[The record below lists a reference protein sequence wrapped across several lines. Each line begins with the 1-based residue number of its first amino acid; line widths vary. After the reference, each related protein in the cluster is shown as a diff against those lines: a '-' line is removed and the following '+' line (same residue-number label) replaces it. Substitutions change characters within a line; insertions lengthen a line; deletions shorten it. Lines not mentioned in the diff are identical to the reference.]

1 MTNQRQQFEQRLR
14 RFSAVRRRLLN
25 AALGYHLAAWV
36 LMAGVVGLLSLGGWL
51 PGALLNLGLFAALLL
66 TALGLA
72 GFYPLKHA
80 RFRRPLDEAFV
91 MEGLHGDLNSRVV
104 SAWDFLHH
112 DHPSPLAAQVI
123 ERAQA
128 DLQFGFESVLDRRER
143 DRRRKQFAA
152 WLVVWIV
159 LGCTPWFAFGRVA
172 ENIHRSWLAAQDY
185 FFPVAFSVE
194 PEPGTHIHRLNDQ
207 VELGVHFAQR
217 GYSSVKLVSQID
229 DQPPTETELRA
240 DDDGRVRSTVTS
252 SVEAEHRFLFQFGQ
266 RETPPIHLV
275 FTTSPTLVNMQTELA
290 YPGYTGLLP
299 RPMEGIQQRLLGLPG
314 TRMTLGFTFSKDLES
329 ATITWDDG
337 QELPLETVGRFASTN
352 LVHNQSRQGR
362 LQVRDVHG
370 LAMDDPLVID
380 FELQNDEKPQVLLPR
395 HLKED
400 MPLLETAVE
409 LFGFGA
415 RAQDD
420 YGVTRLVLRW
430 QKSTVDNPA
439 SVTDQGEVERLISPS
454 QRNAVVSFEKM
465 FAGLN
470 LKPGDKISFDVEAF
484 DNRTP
489 EKQRTRSRRLSLF
502 VYQPELSGLTI
513 NQLGFGGAPD
523 LRESRIA
530 KSVRA
535 TSVKAPEGLRSRELV
550 RNEHEA
556 VVVTGARAPSARGE
570 HGQATG
576 DYFRLLSKV
585 PYQDEESHPSPV
597 RRPIAA
603 DDSSSETPDSDP

>member
-1 MTNQRQQFEQRLR
+1 MTDSQQFEQRIR
-14 RFSAVRRRLLN
+14 RFSAVRRSLLN
-25 AALGYHLAAWV
+25 AALGYRLAALV
-36 LMAGVVGLLSLGGWL
+36 LMVGVVGLLLLSGWI
-51 PGALLNLGLFAALLL
+51 PGALVNLALFVLLL
-66 TALGLA
+66 LIVLGLA
-72 GFYPLKHA
+72 CSYPLRHV
-80 RFRRPLDEAFV
+80 RFRRPLDEAFH
-91 MEGLHGDLNSRVV
+91 MEQLHGNLNSRVV
-104 SAWDFLHH
+104 SAWDFLHQK
-112 DHPSPLAAQVI
+112 DLTPLTAQVI

-128 DLQFGFESVLDRRER
+128 DLAIGFETLLDRRER
-143 DRRRKQFAA
+143 NRRRKQFAI
-152 WLVVWIV
+152 WLVVWIL
-159 LGCTPWFAFGRVA
+159 LGCTPWFAFGRVRQ
-172 ENIHRSWLAAQDY
+172 NIEQSWIAARDY
-185 FFPVAFSVE
+185 FFPVEFSLQ
-194 PEPGTHIHRLNDQ
+194 PEPGTHIHRLNDK
-207 VELGVHFAQR
+207 VKLGLTFARR
-217 GYSSVKLVSQID
+217 GYSQVTLVSQVD
-229 DQPPTETELRA
+229 DQPPVETVIESDETGALR
-240 DDDGRVRSTVTS
+240 RTITS
-252 SVEAEHRFLFQFGQ
+252 SVEADQRLYFQFGE
-266 RETPPIHLV
+266 RKTEPIHLV
-275 FTTSPTLVNMQTELA
+275 FTTSPTLVNMQTELV

-299 RPMEGIQQRLLGLPG
+299 RPLEGIQQRLLGLPG

-362 LQVRDVHG
+362 LQVRDIHG

-400 MPLLETAVE
+400 MPLLETAVD

-430 QKSTVDNPA
+430 AKSTVDNPA
-439 SVTDQGEVERLISPS
+439 SVTDQGEVERLISPA

-489 EKQRTRSRRLSLF
+489 EKQDSRSRRLSLF

-513 NQLGFGGAPD
+513 NQLGFGGMQEI
-523 LRESRIA
+523 RETRIA
-530 KSVRA
+530 KSTRA
-535 TSVKAPEGLRSRELV
+535 TAVKAPEGIRSRELV

-556 VVVTGARAPSARGE
+556 SVVTGTRAPSARGE
-570 HGQATG
+570 HSQATQ

-585 PYQDEESHPSPV
+585 PYQDEESRAAPAQ
-597 RRPIAA
+597 RPTTA
-603 DDSSSETPDSDP
+603 DNVAPETPATDP